1 MSIKE
6 FAKQKNESIRAVIH
20 EAEEGGYWATIPA
33 FPGCVTEGE
42 TIEETKS
49 NLLEAAEVWL
59 CTKRQTVVPHHG
71 NRVLKQG
78 TLQEIFRQAGIP
90 KPR

>member
-1 MSIKE
+1 MKPLTARQVEQILADNGFERGHGKGSHLGWY
-6 FAKQKNESIRAVIH
+6 N
-20 EAEEGGYWATIPA
+20 P
-33 FPGCVTEGE
+33 
-42 TIEETKS
+42 
-49 NLLEAAEVWL
+49 L
-59 CTKRQTVVPHHG
+59 TKRQTVVPHHG

>member
-6 FAKQKNESIRAVIH
+6 FAKEKNESIRAVIH

-59 CTKRQTVVPHHG
+59 CTK
-71 NRVLKQG
+71 
-78 TLQEIFRQAGIP
+78 LQAELRIRCPNSTKYEMAFA
-90 KPR
+90 

>member
-6 FAKQKNESIRAVIH
+6 FARDKSESIRAVIH

-42 TIEETKS
+42 TIEETKA

-59 CTKRQTVVPHHG
+59 CTK
-71 NRVLKQG
+71 
-78 TLQEIFRQAGIP
+78 LQAA
-90 KPR
+90 

>member
-59 CTKRQTVVPHHG
+59 CTKLQAAL
-71 NRVLKQG
+71 RVRCPNSTKY
-78 TLQEIFRQAGIP
+78 EMAFA
-90 KPR
+90 

>member
-1 MSIKE
+1 MKPLTARQVEQILAENGFERGHGKGSHVGWY
-6 FAKQKNESIRAVIH
+6 NAV
-20 EAEEGGYWATIPA
+20 TR
-33 FPGCVTEGE
+33 
-42 TIEETKS
+42 
-49 NLLEAAEVWL
+49 
-59 CTKRQTVVPHHG
+59 RQTVVPHHG